1 MKKLIITLLMLVPL
15 ITGCSEIDA
24 NVDFIDA
31 KNVMF
36 SVDLDSHGNVSKREV
51 QLIKDNYKKF
61 IDDDYITDLKFSD
74 TSARIEAVK
83 LTKNVRRND
92 IDLSSLGFTTK
103 NKSGRFIDVKHNP
116 FVTLYSVDMVY
127 NLKPQADKVIMNYIQ
142 NNKEQAG
149 LKPEYLQKYGDTETS
164 LDNPEKNGQKDFEE
178 NFEDSSVAERD
189 ASAPSPEAEPDDIM
203 DVSKLNTQFSV
214 TLPSR
219 ASYSNADNVADG
231 TYYWNV
237 TADKPVSIKLQ
248 FIVYNSFAITLL
260 ILGVFGLLFL
270 LAKRIL
276 KHDTQKR
283 IGTNN

>member
-1 MKKLIITLLMLVPL
+1 MKRCTSWILVL
-15 ITGCSEIDA
+15 RISEP
-24 NVDFIDA
+24 
-31 KNVMF
+31 
-36 SVDLDSHGNVSKREV
+36 SRGWL
-51 QLIKDNYKKF
+51 QLYHRSLFPTCISRAHHRNY
-61 IDDDYITDLKFSD
+61 
-74 TSARIEAVK
+74 V
-83 LTKNVRRND
+83 
-92 IDLSSLGFTTK
+92 
-103 NKSGRFIDVKHNP
+103 
-116 FVTLYSVDMVY
+116 
-127 NLKPQADKVIMNYIQ
+127 Q
-142 NNKEQAG
+142 NNKEQVA